1 MRAKLACKLKMR
13 TPCSRCSQLHACDS
27 SNSWNTME
35 RPDRNRATPCAGPGS
50 PPSTSPTA
58 ATARRQRLRRPARG
72 RSSAR
77 CQAGRE
83 EQRREGVGARRWR
96 GRVSRWRGRGAREH
110 GSSDTRPRD
119 PRPATAGARR
129 RRGARRQRWK
139 PAFPNA
145 RRSTATSRAR
155 RGILRVGGRSTLTLS
170 SSSDRANVVEGPLPD
185 PRVDDREV
193 TRREPE
199 RSPSQAQEKWIPILF
214 FQASQ
219 GPSKWLTWA

>member
-1 MRAKLACKLKMR
+1 MPA
-13 TPCSRCSQLHACDS
+13 TPAIRGTLWS
-27 SNSWNTME
+27 ME
-35 RPDRNRATPCAGPGS
+35 RPDRRFPDRNRATPCAGPGS

-110 GSSDTRPRD
+110 GSRDTRPRD

-129 RRGARRQRWK
+129 QRWK

-145 RRSTATSRAR
+145 RSSTATSRAR
-155 RGILRVGGRSTLTLS
+155 RGILGGVVLLGSSLHRRASAPELRV
-170 SSSDRANVVEGPLPD
+170 V
-185 PRVDDREV
+185 DREV
-193 TRREPE
+193 TRG
-199 RSPSQAQEKWIPILF
+199 QARLKKRILV
-214 FQASQ
+214 FQV
-219 GPSKWLTWA
+219 

>member
-1 MRAKLACKLKMR
+1 MR

-27 SNSWNTME
+27 SNSWNTTE
-35 RPDRNRATPCAGPGS
+35 QPDRNRAPPCAGPGS

-58 ATARRQRLRRPARG
+58 AAARRQRLRRPARG
-72 RSSAR
+72 RGSAR
-77 CQAGRE
+77 RQAGRE
-83 EQRREGVGARRWR
+83 ERSREGRLGAR
-96 GRVSRWRGRGAREH
+96 RWRGRGAREH

-155 RGILRVGGRSTLTLS
+155 RGILRVGGRSTLTSS

-193 TRREPE
+193 TRRVPE
-199 RSPSQAQEKWIPILF
+199 RWPSQAQEKWIPISF
-214 FQASQ
+214 FS
-219 GPSKWLTWA
+219 GPL